1 MKKRVEGKGNP
12 LKNPVVTVVAVGKE
26 IESTTDEP
34 SLHPFFP
41 LWDPLFD
48 PVVTLF
54 EPWQRRIRGREG
66 DGGSEK
72 AVGGVKQ

>member
-41 LWDPLFD
+41 LCDP
-48 PVVTLF
+48 LF